1 MPTFNVPAT
10 FAVVAVVADSPERAV
25 EVVDGFC
32 DYGMQVSN
40 DEQVIEHY
48 ALHADQ
54 VRPAAGT
61 QQLSVEPLAISPEA
75 LGLEPC
81 GEESGGHPASYL
93 LGTLRVGDCTLHAEA
108 YEVREVG
115 NKWMAANRAFQKNV
129 ELAHGLGGDS
139 LATMSHAGRRY
150 ILLLYPYA
158 VRPPLRASSPG
169 KDLPA
174 A

>member
-10 FAVVAVVADSPERAV
+10 FTVGADSPERAV

-32 DYGMQVSN
+32 DYGMQVAN
-40 DEQVIEHY
+40 DEQVIEQY

-54 VRPAAGT
+54 VQPAAGA
-61 QQLSVEPLAISPEA
+61 QQFSAQPLAISPEL

-115 NKWMAANRAFQKNV
+115 DKWMAANRAFQKNV

-158 VRPPLRASSPG
+158 VRPPLRASSPH
-169 KDLPA
+169 KSLPA

>member
-10 FAVVAVVADSPERAV
+10 FTVSAASPEHAV

-40 DEQVIEHY
+40 DERMIEQY

-54 VRPAAGT
+54 VWPAVGT
-61 QQLSVEPLAISPEA
+61 QHLLAEPLAISPEL

-93 LGTLRVGDCTLHAEA
+93 LGTLRVGDCALHAEA

-115 NKWMAANRAFQKNV
+115 DKWMAVNRAFQKNV
-129 ELAHGLGGDS
+129 ELVHGLGGDS
-139 LATMSHAGRRY
+139 LTTMSHAGRRY
-150 ILLLYPYA
+150 ILVLYPYA
-158 VRPPLRASSPG
+158 VRTLLRASSPD
-169 KDLPA
+169 KDLPRA
-174 A
+174 

>member
-10 FAVVAVVADSPERAV
+10 FTVGADSPERAV
-25 EVVDGFC
+25 EVVDSFC

-40 DEQVIEHY
+40 DEQAIEQY
-48 ALHADQ
+48 ALHAGQ
-54 VRPAAGT
+54 VRPAAGA
-61 QQLSVEPLAISPEA
+61 QQFSAEPLAISPQA

-115 NKWMAANRAFQKNV
+115 DKWMAANRAFQKNV

-150 ILLLYPYA
+150 ILLLYPYV
-158 VRPPLRASSPG
+158 VRPPLRASSPD
-169 KDLPA
+169 KDWPA